1 MDYGWEEVDE
11 EKTEDCTV
19 EIDEV
24 PEAGSHQGHSQTET
38 EDAQNVYDLFFVD
51 SAHL

>member
-1 MDYGWEEVDE
+1 MDYCWKEVDE
-11 EKTEDCTV
+11 EKTEDCAV

-24 PEAGSHQGHSQTET
+24 SEAGSHQSHSKTEAK
-38 EDAQNVYDLFFVD
+38 DAQNVYDLFFVD